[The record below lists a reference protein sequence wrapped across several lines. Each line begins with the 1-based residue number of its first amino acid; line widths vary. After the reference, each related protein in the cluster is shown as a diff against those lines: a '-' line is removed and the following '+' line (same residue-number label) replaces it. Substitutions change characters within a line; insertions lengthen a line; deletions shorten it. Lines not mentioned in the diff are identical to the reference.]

1 MALSLQ
7 QQYPSSELDI
17 TGYAITQ
24 FDGNRNITIQPGDS
38 VIIELRFGLPRSATT
53 GKGSK
58 LVSCALA
65 YNFVSAATGDLSAAT
80 PTLTRIAQVN
90 GIAESQTALTITSTV
105 PAFQLTSVDTNINR
119 PVSSVTENFDNQATG
134 QSITYLYKVIM
145 TAGAAA
151 VDLEIGGVEVVY
163 QSITGTNALTG
174 TLITNA
180 GATFDEDDSGF
191 QFPVDSSAGAVTITF
206 PDVTAGIT
214 PIASYVVRTGG
225 NAINISPHASDYIT
239 GLNLNAAKTVDK
251 DYILASPNP
260 GDFITFAANGN
271 ATGAW
276 FVVSAGGTWTR
287 QA

>member
-7 QQYPSSELDI
+7 QQYTAPDLEI
-17 TGYAITQ
+17 TGYSITQ
-24 FDGNRNITIQPGDS
+24 LDGNRTITIQPADS
-38 VIIELRFGLPRSATT
+38 VTIELRFSLPRSATT

-65 YNFVSAATGDLSAAT
+65 YNFVSASTGDLSAAT
-80 PTLTRIAQVN
+80 PTITRIAQVN
-90 GIAESQTALTITSTV
+90 GIAESQTALTITGTA
-105 PAFQLTSVDTNINR
+105 PAFQLTSADTNINR

-134 QSITYLYKVIM
+134 QSISYLYKVIM
-145 TAGAAA
+145 TAGATA

-163 QSITGTNALTG
+163 QFIDGNNGLTG

-180 GATFDEDDSGF
+180 GTTFDEDDSGF
-191 QFPVDSSAGAVTITF
+191 QFPVDSSGGATTITL
-206 PDVTAGIT
+206 PDVAAGIT

-239 GLNLNAAKTVDK
+239 GLGLNAAKTVDK
-251 DYILASPNP
+251 DYILASPSA
-260 GDFITFAANGN
+260 GDFIILAANGN

>member
-1 MALSLQ
+1 MALTLQ
-7 QQYPSSELDI
+7 QQFPAAELDI
-17 TGYAITQ
+17 TGYSITDR
-24 FDGNRNITIQPGDS
+24 DGNRNIVIQAGTS
-38 VIIELRFGLPRSATT
+38 VVIDLRFGLPRSATT

-58 LVSCALA
+58 LVSCALD
-65 YNFVSAATGDLSAAT
+65 YSFVSASTGDLASAT
-80 PTLTRIAQVN
+80 PTITRIAQVN
-90 GIAESQTALTITSTV
+90 GVAESQTAVTITGTA

-134 QSITYLYKVIM
+134 QSISYVYSVTM
-145 TAGAAA
+145 TAGAANVA
-151 VDLEIGGVEVVY
+151 LEIGGVEVVY
-163 QSITGTNALTG
+163 QSIEGANGLTG

-191 QFPVDSSAGAVTITF
+191 QFPIDSSGGATTVTL
-206 PDVTAGIT
+206 PDITAGLT

-239 GLNLNAAKTVDK
+239 GIGLNAAKTVDK

-260 GDFITFAANGN
+260 GDYIILASNGN

>member
-7 QQYPSSELDI
+7 QQYPASELDI
-17 TGYAITQ
+17 TGYATTQ
-24 FDGNRNITIQPGDS
+24 FDGNRNIIIQPGNS
-38 VIIELRFGLPRSATT
+38 IIIELRFGLPRSATT

-80 PTLTRIAQVN
+80 PTITRIAQVN
-90 GIAESQTALTITSTV
+90 GIAESQTALTITGTA
-105 PAFQLTSVDTNINR
+105 PAFQLTSADTNINR

-134 QSITYLYKVIM
+134 QSISYLYKVIM

-163 QSITGTNALTG
+163 QFIGGDNAVAG

-180 GATFDEDDSGF
+180 GATFDEDFSGF
-191 QFPVDSSAGAVTITF
+191 QFPVDSSGGAVTITL
-206 PDVTAGIT
+206 PNIAAGST

-225 NAINISPHASDYIT
+225 NAINISPDASDYIT
-239 GLNLNAAKTVDK
+239 GLNLNPTPDVNK

-260 GDFITFAANGN
+260 GDFIILAANGN
-271 ATGAW
+271 ATGGW
-276 FVVSAGGTWTR
+276 YVVSAGGTWTR